1 MKQNKF
7 SKLLVAVLTCAL
19 ACVTAVGLSACG
31 GESDE
36 DQIKGVI
43 DDYLG
48 AVQDMDQDVLDE
60 VEDEMSQDSTYGQ
73 YISDGSIDINE
84 YMDHLF
90 GRMEYEIGDIEVD
103 GDTATAEVTI
113 SNPDLMGAMSSP
125 QHDLY
130 AMDQDELAQIY
141 ADEGESGLVKKLME
155 FFYQEVE
162 NEDVE
167 ERGTVTFE
175 LQKGDDG
182 WEFAD
187 EDEAS
192 NQVIDVLLNS

>member
-113 SNPDLMGAMSSP
+113 SNPDLMGAMSAA
-125 QHDLY
+125 QDDLY